1 MGGEATLAAAPEAS
15 VVVDAS
21 GEARIRPPG
30 RLRWHMAWL
39 QAFCTAAPLAS
50 AALGWLAVH
59 WPLKFLH
66 VLGRVE
72 RWQSPVDRAR
82 LEIV

>member
-1 MGGEATLAAAPEAS
+1 MAVAAPS
-15 VVVDAS
+15 SGVVGTAGAAGIS
-21 GEARIRPPG
+21 SPAAFHGN
-30 RLRWHMAWL
+30 MAWV
-39 QAFCTAAPLAS
+39 QAVLNAAPLAS

-59 WPLKFLH
+59 WPLNFLD
-66 VLGRVE
+66 VFGRVE